1 MTSSHPPPRAAVE
14 GSVAAKSRI
23 HSHGG
28 SRSSGESES
37 GAPPTAPPAVM
48 LTGEGLTLND
58 YISIAKHGAQV
69 RIADSALHQVRLA
82 RACIDTRL
90 ASGEIYYGINTGF
103 GALSEVHIPAAKLT
117 VLQLN
122 LIRSHACGVGEPLDS
137 ESVRGILVLRIQ
149 TMIRGNSGV
158 TEGTV
163 RLMTEF
169 LNQSIVP
176 VVPSKGSVGACG
188 DLAPL
193 AHVALALIGE
203 GEVFFRGERMPS
215 ARALEHAGLRPIV
228 PAAKEG
234 LCLING
240 TQVMTAVGLLC
251 CSEAHA
257 LLKTADVCAAMTVD
271 ATRGTS
277 TAFRP
282 EIQAVRPH
290 PGQIESA
297 RNLMAL
303 LADDAIRLSHSSC
316 EKVQDPYSMR
326 CAPQVHGAARNAWHH
341 VLETLLREANSSTD
355 NPLVFPET
363 DEVLSGGN
371 FHGEPVAMV
380 LDYLA
385 IAMSEIA
392 SISERRIE
400 KLVNPHM
407 SGLPPFLAR
416 DSGLN
421 SGFMIPH
428 VVAAALVSENKVLSH
443 PASVD
448 SIPTSAE
455 KEDHVSM
462 GMTSALKL
470 RTIIVN
476 VAHVLSIEAIAGAQG
491 LEFHKPLEGGVG
503 VRAALT
509 RVRTFSAPMDVDRSL
524 SADIEAVARDIR
536 AGAFAKH
543 VEEALPNDTQLL

>member
-1 MTSSHPPPRAAVE
+1 MTSSRPPHK
-14 GSVAAKSRI
+14 GSAAAKSR
-23 HSHGG
+23 
-28 SRSSGESES
+28 
-37 GAPPTAPPAVM
+37 TVT
-48 LTGEGLTLND
+48 LTGDGLTLND
-58 YISIAKHGAQV
+58 FVAIARHGARV
-69 RIADSALHQVRLA
+69 RIGEAALHQVRLA
-82 RACIDTRL
+82 RACIDARL
-90 ASGEIYYGINTGF
+90 ASGKTYYGINTGF
-103 GALSEVHIPAAKLT
+103 GALSDVHIPSGKLRE
-117 VLQLN
+117 LQLN
-122 LIRSHACGVGEPLDS
+122 LIRSHACGVGAPLS
-137 ESVRGILVLRIQ
+137 VEIVRGVLALRLQ

-158 TEGTV
+158 TESTIE
-163 RLMTEF
+163 LMVEF
-169 LNQSIVP
+169 LNRGITP

-193 AHVALALIGE
+193 AHVAMALIGE
-203 GEVFFRGERMPS
+203 GDVIFDGERIAS
-215 ARALEHAGLRPIV
+215 SVALARTGLKPLE

-251 CSEAHA
+251 CEEAHA
-257 LLKTADVCAAMTVD
+257 LLKTADVCTAMTLD

-316 EKVQDPYSMR
+316 DKVQDPYSLR

-355 NPLVFPET
+355 NPLVFPDS

-385 IAMSEIA
+385 IAIA
-392 SISERRIE
+392 EVANISERRIE

-407 SGLPPFLAR
+407 SGLPPFLTP

-428 VVAAALVSENKVLSH
+428 VVAAALVSENKVYCH

-448 SIPTSAE
+448 SVPTSAE

-462 GMTSALKL
+462 GMTAALKL
-470 RTIIVN
+470 CTVVSN
-476 VAHVLSIEAIAGAQG
+476 TAHVLAIEALAAAQG
-491 LEFHKPLEGGVG
+491 LEFHLPLEGGVG
-503 VRAALT
+503 VRAAYSL
-509 RVRTFSAPMDVDRSL
+509 VRSHSAPMNVDRSL
-524 SADIEAVARDIR
+524 ATDIESLKVAIQT
-536 AGAFAKH
+536 GAFARH
-543 VEEALPNDTQLL
+543 VEEALPHEAELL